1 MKNLFGINN
10 KGNNFSKFIVRS
22 ASTTSNEK
30 MDELANKGTMIQKKE
45 LGPGWL
51 NIVSTICV
59 GIGLMF
65 ILGIFGAKDGFKEA
79 LKTRG
84 YLFYI
89 GIALF
94 VLGLTHIIYKKVK
107 SKKGEKSESV
117 KNFLNEQEL
126 LKKDILNELR
136 IPEDATV
143 IDILLTKV
151 KENKDGKE
159 IAKTMGLFTH
169 INSEVYLFLECNKVY
184 FADYS
189 AVIEIPLESFKSID
203 KINKSIVI
211 PEWHKKVA
219 FNNEKYKEYKVKQN
233 SYGMVF
239 VKPYYSIKLLIDSED
254 YEILIPNYDLK
265 EFLKVVPL
273 NVNE

>member
-159 IAKTMGLFTH
+159 IAKTMGVFTH

-239 VKPYYSIKLLIDSED
+239 VKQYYSIKLLIDSED

>member
-136 IPEDATV
+136 IPGDAIV

-203 KINKSIVI
+203 KINKSIII

-239 VKPYYSIKLLIDSED
+239 VKQYYSIKLLIDNED
-254 YEILIPNYDLK
+254 YEI
-265 EFLKVVPL
+265 
-273 NVNE
+273 

>member
-10 KGNNFSKFIVRS
+10 EGNNFNKFIVRS

-45 LGPGWL
+45 AGPGWL
-51 NIVSTICV
+51 NLLATMCLGLGLLFIV
-59 GIGLMF
+59 GIL
-65 ILGIFGAKDGFKEA
+65 GAKDGFKEA

-89 GIALF
+89 GIVMF
-94 VLGLTHIIYKKVK
+94 VFGLAYTIFAKIK
-107 SKKGEKSESV
+107 SKKGKNSETV
-117 KNFLNEQEL
+117 KNFVNEQET
-126 LKKDILNELR
+126 LKKEILNELR
-136 IPEDATV
+136 IPENSTT
-143 IDILLTKV
+143 IDILFTRV
-151 KENKDGKE
+151 KENKEGKE
-159 IAKTMGLFTH
+159 VTKSMGLFTH
-169 INSEVYLFLECNKVY
+169 LNSEVYLFIENDKVY
-184 FADYS
+184 FADCG
-189 AVIEIPLESFKSID
+189 AVIEISVDSFKSID
-203 KINKSIVI
+203 KINKTIII
-211 PEWHKKVA
+211 PKWNKEVP

-233 SYGMVF
+233 GYGMF
-239 VKPYYSIKLLIDSED
+239 YVKPYYSIKLLIDNED

>member
-1 MKNLFGINN
+1 MKKLFGINN

-59 GIGLMF
+59 GIGLIF
-65 ILGIFGAKDGFKEA
+65 ILGIFGVKDGFKEA

-117 KNFLNEQEL
+117 KNFLDEQEL

-136 IPEDATV
+136 IPEDAIV

-239 VKPYYSIKLLIDSED
+239 VKQYYSIKLLIDSED

>member
-45 LGPGWL
+45 LGPEWL

-219 FNNEKYKEYKVKQN
+219 FHNEKYKEYKVKQN

-239 VKPYYSIKLLIDSED
+239 VKQYYSIKLLIDNED

>member
-22 ASTTSNEK
+22 ASITSNEK

-94 VLGLTHIIYKKVK
+94 ALGLTHIIYKKVK
-107 SKKGEKSESV
+107 SKKSKTNESV
-117 KNFLNEQEL
+117 KNILKEKESIKRDVLDEL
-126 LKKDILNELR
+126 GV
-136 IPEDATV
+136 PADAV
-143 IDILLTKV
+143 IIDILITRV

-159 IAKTMGLFTH
+159 VVKSMGLFTH
-169 INSEVYLFLECNKVY
+169 LNSEVYFFVENDKAC

-189 AVIEIPLESFKSID
+189 AVIQIPLESFKSADKID
-203 KINKSIVI
+203 KRIII
-211 PEWHKKVA
+211 PTWHKEVSY
-219 FNNEKYKEYKVKQN
+219 NNEKYKEYKIKRN
-233 SYGMVF
+233 GYDMF
-239 VKPYYSIKLLIDSED
+239 YVKPYYSIKLLINNED
-254 YEILIPNYDLK
+254 YEMLIPNYDLK

>member
-10 KGNNFSKFIVRS
+10 KGNNFSKFVVRS

-84 YLFYI
+84 YIFYI

-219 FNNEKYKEYKVKQN
+219 FNNEQYKEYKVKQN

-239 VKPYYSIKLLIDSED
+239 VKQYYSIKLLIDNED
-254 YEILIPNYDLK
+254 YEMLIPNYDLK

>member
-59 GIGLMF
+59 GIGLIF
-65 ILGIFGAKDGFKEA
+65 ILGIFGVKDGFKEA

-107 SKKGEKSESV
+107 SKKGEKSESI
-117 KNFLNEQEL
+117 KNFLDEQEL

-136 IPEDATV
+136 IPKDAIV

-239 VKPYYSIKLLIDSED
+239 VKQYYSIKLLIDSED